1 MRDLREKIRKIIE
14 NETKLG
20 NFSILGS
27 DEHVDLIQQI
37 IENYEV
43 TNDLGKEKAS
53 NPETGK
59 KEGELVF
66 VAAPTGAGKDSL
78 VVKMNHCNPDKKYI
92 ELNMDIFRQY
102 FPMFIDE
109 NIDNMTDK
117 NFAKKTNE
125 FSYEIYKTIQELILE
140 EFPGTNV
147 IITGTLRDTDWVE
160 EAFKKFKSNDKTD
173 YKVKLACLA
182 VSKKVSAISVIYRY
196 VGIVDSQ
203 GEKLK
208 EYPGSARYTSASYH
222 DETYERFPDNF
233 SYFQNEF
240 LRNPGELIDSI
251 EVYKRSKNIQ
261 DLDED
266 TLCYSSDLDKESE
279 RSALD
284 VIMELRNSDEK
295 IDNEKFSEIAKK
307 IIKNKDYLKSQG
319 TLKEIIKELAI
330 ILDYPKIIERLDK
343 LDSRKDGPNLE

>member
-196 VGIVDSQ
+196 VGIV
-203 GEKLK
+203 
-208 EYPGSARYTSASYH
+208 Y
-222 DETYERFPDNF
+222 F
-233 SYFQNEF
+233 SF
-240 LRNPGELIDSI
+240 IS
-251 EVYKRSKNIQ
+251 
-261 DLDED
+261 
-266 TLCYSSDLDKESE
+266 
-279 RSALD
+279 
-284 VIMELRNSDEK
+284 
-295 IDNEKFSEIAKK
+295 
-307 IIKNKDYLKSQG
+307 
-319 TLKEIIKELAI
+319 
-330 ILDYPKIIERLDK
+330 
-343 LDSRKDGPNLE
+343 